1 MVDSAGLLRA
11 PATVGIHN
19 LTSSIIMIT
28 PTVSN
33 QLGPYLIGTILSS
46 IIYGVTCVQVYIFF
60 NYNKGSPKA
69 LKITIG
75 ILWILDTLHQIFS
88 IIAVYDLAVTNFGN
102 AAALGFPPWSNM
114 ASIPPFA
121 FLEFIVKMIY
131 VERIWRSS
139 GKKWSLVVPII
150 VFSLIEFFAV
160 TIFFIWGMII
170 DTFQGFAKLGPFSYV
185 GLGSSAVA
193 DLLIAAIQIN
203 IIWKMRH
210 HASRRTESLART
222 LTIYI
227 INTQLL
233 TSVVAVLDILT
244 FALAAGTLI
253 YTLFF
258 NVLAKLL
265 LSCCMAMLNA
275 TNELRMDVDAGE
287 LFSIPQ
293 IGTTASRAP
302 FAQGDTVK
310 SADNKSDSVSAVDL
324 EARAIDD

>member
-1 MVDSAGLLRA
+1 
-11 PATVGIHN
+11 
-19 LTSSIIMIT
+19 MIT

-46 IIYGVTCVQVYIFF
+46 IIYGVTCVQVYLYYNYNRGASRFLKATIFF
-60 NYNKGSPKA
+60 
-69 LKITIG
+69 
-75 ILWILDTLHQIFS
+75 LWILDTLHQIFS
-88 IIAVYDLAVTNFGN
+88 IIAVYTLAVTNFGN
-102 AAALGFPPWSNM
+102 EAALGFPPWSNM

-139 GKKWSLVVPII
+139 GRKWYLVVPII

-160 TIFFIWGMII
+160 TIFFIWGLII
-170 DTFQGFAKLGPFSYV
+170 DTFEGFAKLGPFSYA

-193 DLLIAAIQIN
+193 DLLIAGIQIS

-210 HASRRTESLART
+210 HSSRRTESLART

-244 FALAAGTLI
+244 FAFASGTLI

-265 LSCCMAMLNA
+265 LSCCLAMLNA
-275 TNELRMDVDAGE
+275 THEIRKDVDAGE

-293 IGTTASRAP
+293 IGTTASRAALGHTSTHP
-302 FAQGDTVK
+302 GGETIK
-310 SADNKSDSVSAVDL
+310 SDDVKSDSFSAIDV
-324 EARAIDD
+324 EARAIEA

>member
-1 MVDSAGLLRA
+1 M
-11 PATVGIHN
+11 
-19 LTSSIIMIT
+19 
-28 PTVSN
+28 
-33 QLGPYLIGTILSS
+33 
-46 IIYGVTCVQVYIFF
+46 
-60 NYNKGSPKA
+60 
-69 LKITIG
+69 
-75 ILWILDTLHQIFS
+75 
-88 IIAVYDLAVTNFGN
+88 
-102 AAALGFPPWSNM
+102 SNM
-114 ASIPPFA
+114 ASIPPFVSGPVHLILYGLYSSYPLA

-193 DLLIAAIQIN
+193 DLLIAAIQTN

-233 TSVVAVLDILT
+233 TRSVLVPPDIMR
-244 FALAAGTLI
+244 I
-253 YTLFF
+253 
-258 NVLAKLL
+258 
-265 LSCCMAMLNA
+265 
-275 TNELRMDVDAGE
+275 D
-287 LFSIPQ
+287 
-293 IGTTASRAP
+293 
-302 FAQGDTVK
+302 
-310 SADNKSDSVSAVDL
+310 SDF
-324 EARAIDD
+324 